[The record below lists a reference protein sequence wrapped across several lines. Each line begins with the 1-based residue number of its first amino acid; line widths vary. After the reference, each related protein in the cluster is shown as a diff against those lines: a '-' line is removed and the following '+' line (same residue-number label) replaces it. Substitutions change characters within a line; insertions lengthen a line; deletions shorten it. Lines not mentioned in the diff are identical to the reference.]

1 MLNILREAR
10 TLHEITAFR
19 DALRDRYH
27 RAVEE
32 LPGTRPAALAIS
44 RRISTI
50 RYRHACPE
58 ASAVEACREEGI
70 ALSPGMEV
78 SYVVIDARSWAVDLD
93 WNATRFDVGYYMKVL
108 RKAWE
113 EIIFAVDKAEEAMQ

>member
-1 MLNILREAR
+1 M
-10 TLHEITAFR
+10 T
-19 DALRDRYH
+19 
-27 RAVEE
+27 V
-32 LPGTRPAALAIS
+32 S
-44 RRISTI
+44 RQISTL

-78 SYVVIDARSWAVDLD
+78 SYVVTDSRSWAVDLD
-93 WNATRFDVGYYMKVL
+93 WKAARFDVGYYIKIL

-113 EIIFAVDKAEEAMQ
+113 EIIFAVDRAEESMR